1 MIQCL
6 NRTFINGLFLKPNA
20 PTSLNDGGTKKGQLP
35 QIADQQKNIYLKGVY
50 HMTNKEQT
58 TYWHKK
64 LMRTPV
70 SYQALAAYRFEQWQ
84 HFMELAYTEERRALD
99 EQ

>member
-1 MIQCL
+1 
-6 NRTFINGLFLKPNA
+6 
-20 PTSLNDGGTKKGQLP
+20 
-35 QIADQQKNIYLKGVY
+35 
-50 HMTNKEQT
+50 MTNKEQT